1 MVIRNE
7 YPRPQQQ
14 RKNWFTLNGEW
25 EFCFD
30 DADIGLKE
38 GYALGNKDFD
48 KKINVPFA
56 YQCKESGIGD
66 ETVHEIMWY
75 KKEFVIDGVDTG
87 RLLCFNGVDYIA
99 DVYLN
104 GALVGHHEG
113 GYAGFDIDVTK
124 YIKKG
129 KNVLVVRVYDPE
141 WSDIPRGKQSWT
153 GKRFACWYAATSG
166 IWKSVWI
173 EEFNKDYATKRSLFT
188 DIDDGVIYG
197 DVFVNYA
204 LADKLEITVLDKGTV
219 RTKASFAFKNG
230 KAEYRLSMKDPSAV
244 WKFALWS
251 PETPN
256 LYDIEY
262 KVFAGDEILDE
273 ITSRFGMRK
282 ISVDKTGQICLNN
295 CPYYQKLILDQGYF
309 GDGGLTATSAR
320 QIKESIEFMKKTG
333 FNGARKH
340 QKIEDP
346 YYYYYA
352 EELGFLTWLEM
363 PSGYEFSAREVRTV
377 SSQITEIIE
386 QNCSFTSVITY
397 VPFNESWGVDAVVSD
412 KKQQNFVKGVYYLV
426 KSLDPTRL
434 VCSND
439 GWENVTET
447 DIVTIHDYCRGS
459 DKYPP
464 FYTDKNKVD
473 GISPAGR
480 KIICDDNAYV
490 GQPLIFSEYGGI
502 AYDKDSKG
510 GNWGYGD
517 GAKSEK
523 EMLERIKDLTT
534 GLKNTYFQGFC
545 YTQLTD
551 VQQEVNGLCDENL
564 NPKFDEESLKAIFNI

>member
-14 RKNWFTLNGEW
+14 RKNWFTLSGEW

-153 GKRFACWYAATSG
+153 GKRFACWYAA

-320 QIKESIEFMKKTG
+320 QIKESIDFMKKTG

-480 KIICDDNAYV
+480 KIICDDNAYL

-523 EMLERIKDLTT
+523 EMLERIKDLTK